1 MLCWLFNDF
10 FDSFI
15 SSIPPIVKRIVFILC
30 LRTPFVFHLIGIEDE
45 FLCSIILGTLFIFS
59 FLSSPSIKEDNEE
72 DQRKLKKNEDD
83 LPIHDISQP
92 SNIDHKDRWKDIL
105 IGVLLFFCLMSTL
118 SVNFFICGCS
128 GIIGTIL
135 IFFFKR
141 DSTYIKEN
149 GTLATV
155 ILGIL
160 LILMTGVLVIMKLI
174 S

>member
-1 MLCWLFNDF
+1 M
-10 FDSFI
+10 
-15 SSIPPIVKRIVFILC
+15 FILC
-30 LRTPFVFHLIGIEDE
+30 LRTPFVFHLIGIEGE
-45 FLCSIILGTLFIFS
+45 FGCSIILGTLFIFS
-59 FLSSPSIKEDNEE
+59 FLSSPSIKEDDEE
-72 DQRKLKKNEDD
+72 DQGKLKKNEDD
-83 LPIHDISQP
+83 LPIHEISQP

-141 DSTYIKEN
+141 DLTYIKEN

-160 LILMTGVLVIMKLI
+160 LIFLIAFVLI
-174 S
+174 SRFILS

>member
-1 MLCWLFNDF
+1 M
-10 FDSFI
+10 
-15 SSIPPIVKRIVFILC
+15 FILC

-45 FLCSIILGTLFIFS
+45 FWCSIILGTLFIFS
-59 FLSSPSIKEDNEE
+59 FLSSPSIKEDDEE
-72 DQRKLKKNEDD
+72 DQGELKKNEDD

-105 IGVLLFFCLMSTL
+105 IGVLLFFCLISTL

-160 LILMTGVLVIMKLI
+160 LIFLIAFVLI
-174 S
+174 SRFILS